1 MLDYSGMMLFG
12 GLAILLGGIFCIVGG
27 GLNLSIFMD
36 SPQAQ
41 PLIQSL
47 GRTGARL
54 FYLVLGVVF
63 ILAGGFMTFRGVQLF
78 QQP

>member
-1 MLDYSGMMLFG
+1 MLDYSAFMLFG
-12 GLAILLGGIFCIVGG
+12 GLAILAGGILSVVGG

-36 SPQAQ
+36 SPKAQ

-54 FYLVLGVVF
+54 FYVVLGVVF
-63 ILAGGFMTFRGVQLF
+63 ILAGGFMTFRGIQLF
-78 QQP
+78 QQG